1 MGVLSDPRNGI
12 LRMKGSCPPRRRP
25 TDESEAVETSTP
37 EHITRIEGTWK
48 DAPRVSSFAHRS
60 HQILEATGGW
70 KPLRRI
76 DQNPLAVDTLRIS
89 HVRSSL
95 VPSRCGNVATID
107 LKNTAYRSACLG
119 VPRRTPV
126 HSRCHP
132 AFQLVLRTFRM
143 HSNRVTENWVQR
155 SDTPDELARTPSHPT
170 AASLE
175 VSWVERVAEH
185 DRQSAKQQRPHCPAC
200 FMRNSCASTA
210 QSSDE
215 RT

>member
-12 LRMKGSCPPRRRP
+12 LRMRSSCPRRRGP

-48 DAPRVSSFAHRS
+48 DAPRVSLCAHRS

-95 VPSRCGNVATID
+95 VPSGCGNVPTTD
-107 LKNTAYRSACLG
+107 SKNTAYRTVCPG
-119 VPRRTPV
+119 VPRPTQV
-126 HSRCHP
+126 HRRYLL
-132 AFQLVLRTFRM
+132 AFQIVLRTFGM
-143 HSNRVTENWVQR
+143 HSNRVTEICV
-155 SDTPDELARTPSHPT
+155 AR
-170 AASLE
+170 
-175 VSWVERVAEH
+175 R
-185 DRQSAKQQRPHCPAC
+185 
-200 FMRNSCASTA
+200 
-210 QSSDE
+210 E

>member
-60 HQILEATGGW
+60 HQILEAIGGW

-89 HVRSSL
+89 AR
-95 VPSRCGNVATID
+95 P
-107 LKNTAYRSACLG
+107 G
-119 VPRRTPV
+119 VPRPTPQLTV
-126 HSRCHP
+126 VVIQHFSSSSEHSR
-132 AFQLVLRTFRM
+132 TK
-143 HSNRVTENWVQR
+143 SQR
-155 SDTPDELARTPSHPT
+155 IAMRG
-170 AASLE
+170 
-175 VSWVERVAEH
+175 
-185 DRQSAKQQRPHCPAC
+185 AKI
-200 FMRNSCASTA
+200 
-210 QSSDE
+210 
-215 RT
+215 